1 MLLLFADPADC
12 VGKHRRIACGFHL
25 CHIGLT
31 RVIRV
36 SVNAAKSVKPAD
48 TPDFVHA
55 SCPACDRHSSG
66 LGVAPPAR
74 CYLPASSAEPPQ
86 NWPTWYCCAQRLPVS
101 PRLNWLVSVAL
112 ILSLCL
118 AVFTGEPLAPALPYA
133 VRTFLQCVVSHT
145 TLTRCPCG
153 MHQRRPS
160 RLHNALL
167 SQKPIH
173 FAVSKVRSLFNRF

>member
-1 MLLLFADPADC
+1 M
-12 VGKHRRIACGFHL
+12 
-25 CHIGLT
+25 
-31 RVIRV
+31 
-36 SVNAAKSVKPAD
+36 KPVD
-48 TPDFVHA
+48 TPDSVHRG
-55 SCPACDRHSSG
+55 CPRCDRHSSG

-118 AVFTGEPLAPALPYA
+118 AVFTGELLAPALSCA

-145 TLTRCPCG
+145 TLSRRPCG
-153 MHQRRPS
+153 LHQRRPN
-160 RLHNALL
+160 RLHAYILRFHL
-167 SQKPIH
+167 VCLISSRYRFDAASTRPAPAHLQATSPM
-173 FAVSKVRSLFNRF
+173 RSETHTRPAPPEKQR